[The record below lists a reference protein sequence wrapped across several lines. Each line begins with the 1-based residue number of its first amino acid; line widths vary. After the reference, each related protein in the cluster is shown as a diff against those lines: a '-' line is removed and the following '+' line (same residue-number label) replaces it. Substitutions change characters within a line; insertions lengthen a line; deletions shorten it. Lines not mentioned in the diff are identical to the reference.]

1 MQKIIIKNFGPI
13 TEAEIEL
20 KKSVV
25 LIGEQASGKSTIAKL
40 IYYFKSLREDL
51 FNKIYNQSSETVF
64 FDFDYVQSLI
74 FPARERFYD
83 VFGSTR
89 HMKSFEIVFYY
100 SIEKNK
106 YLKLTLNKNKKLHPN
121 FSDEF
126 KLGELSSLIRGIRN
140 LLPENIDIENASEI
154 LAYNQEKLKYAER
167 LSDLLKDT
175 FCCDQDDNLF
185 VVAGRNATV
194 GYSESFEKQF
204 LINAHLQYE
213 ESYKR
218 KQQTIDETLMLDFMD
233 RVVNMK
239 GMFKKFG
246 NFENYS
252 NVIEFGKKSELKVVI
267 NKINEILKGKY
278 QVDSYGEKIEFN
290 STTKEHVYLSNASS
304 GQQEVI
310 RILQDVFLSI
320 AQNKNVL
327 RIIEEPEAHLFPLAQ
342 KRVVELLVQMAKRN
356 ENNQLIITTHSPYV
370 LTVFNNLLF
379 AQRVI
384 DKNPELENEV
394 SQIIGNEAQLNS
406 SDFSA
411 YVLGSENDNSNRI
424 IAKSIVDNGT
434 GMIEQNYLDTV
445 SEILANEFNAL
456 YRIHTKT
463 FKRL

>member
-51 FNKIYNQSSETVF
+51 FNKIYNQSSEAEF

-74 FPARERFYD
+74 FPAREKFYD
-83 VFGSTR
+83 FFGSTH
-89 HMKSFEIVFYY
+89 HMKNFEIVFYY
-100 SIEKNK
+100 STESNK
-106 YLKLTLNKNKKLHPN
+106 YLELTLNKNKKLHPK
-121 FSDEF
+121 FSNEF
-126 KLGELSSLIRGIRN
+126 KLGELGSHIRGIRN
-140 LLPENIDIENASEI
+140 LLPENIDRENASEI

-167 LSDLLKDT
+167 LSYLLKDT

-185 VVAGRNATV
+185 IVAGRNATV

-213 ESYKR
+213 ESYKK

-233 RVVNMK
+233 RVVSMK

-246 NFENYS
+246 DFENYS
-252 NVIEFGKKSELKVVI
+252 KAIEVSKESELIIVI
-267 NKINEILKGKY
+267 NKINDILKGKY
-278 QVDSYGEKIEFN
+278 LIDNYGEKIEFD
-290 STTKEHVYLSNASS
+290 SKTKEHVYLSNASS

-310 RILQDVFLSI
+310 RILQDIFLSV
-320 AQNKNVL
+320 AQNKKIL
-327 RIIEEPEAHLFPLAQ
+327 RIVEEPEAHLFPMAQ
-342 KRVVELLVQMAKRN
+342 KRVIELLVQMVNRN
-356 ENNQLIITTHSPYV
+356 KNNQIIITTHSPYI

-384 DKNPELENEV
+384 TKNPELESEI
-394 SQIIGNEAQLNS
+394 SLIIGKEARLNS

-411 YVLGSENDNSNRI
+411 YVLDVDRNNGKI
-424 IAKSIVDNGT
+424 IAKSIVDKNT

-463 FKRL
+463 FKR

>member
-13 TEAEIEL
+13 AEAEIEL

-51 FNKIYNQSSETVF
+51 FNKIYNQSSEIEY
-64 FDFDYVQSLI
+64 FDFDYVKSLI
-74 FPARERFYD
+74 FPAREKFYD
-83 VFGSTR
+83 FFGSTK

-100 SIEKNK
+100 SNEKNK
-106 YLKLTLNKNKKLHPN
+106 YLRLTLNKNKKLHPN

-126 KLGELSSLIRGIRN
+126 KLAELSNQIRGIRY
-140 LLPENIDIENASEI
+140 LLPEKIDNENVSSV
-154 LAYNQEKLKYAER
+154 LAYNQERLKYAER
-167 LSDLLKDT
+167 LSDLLKQT

-185 VVAGRNATV
+185 IVAGRNATV

-204 LINAHLQYE
+204 LINAHRQYD
-213 ESYKR
+213 ESYKK

-233 RVVNMK
+233 RVVSMK

-246 NFENYS
+246 NFESYS
-252 NVIEFGKKSELKVVI
+252 NVFEYNRNPELKI
-267 NKINEILKGKY
+267 IIKKINEILKGKY
-278 QVDSYGEKIEFN
+278 LIDNYGEKIEFDPA
-290 STTKEHVYLSNASS
+290 TKEHVYLSNASS

-310 RILQDVFLSI
+310 RILQDIFLSV

-327 RIIEEPEAHLFPLAQ
+327 RIIEEPEAHLFPMAQ
-342 KRVVELLVQMAKRN
+342 KKVIELLVHMVNRN
-356 ENNQLIITTHSPYV
+356 KNNQLIITTHSPYV

-384 DKNPELENEV
+384 SKNPELESEISHIV
-394 SQIIGNEAQLNS
+394 GKESRLLS

-411 YVLGSENDNSNRI
+411 YVLEVDSKNGRI
-424 IAKSIVDNGT
+424 IAKSIVDQDT
-434 GMIEQNYLDTV
+434 GMIDQNYLDTV
-445 SEILANEFNAL
+445 SEILASEFNAL
-456 YRIHTKT
+456 YSAHAKT
-463 FKRL
+463 FKRQ